1 MSQAGKLAFP
11 ANWNHS
17 SRVSTVM
24 NLSLTDRFLA
34 AGLRA
39 TPKRMAIGGL
49 LFDGVDR
56 HVTADDVAA
65 LARNAGVRVS
75 LATVYNTLNQF
86 VSAGLM
92 KRITL
97 DTDRTYFDTNTSEHH
112 HLFFEDG
119 GHLHDIPGHSVRVEG
134 LPEIP
139 HGAEVSSIEVIV
151 RMKGAA
157 SARR

>member
-1 MSQAGKLAFP
+1 MS
-11 ANWNHS
+11 
-17 SRVSTVM
+17 
-24 NLSLTDRFLA
+24 LSNRLQS

-39 TPKRMAIGGL
+39 TPKRIAIGGL
-49 LFDGVDR
+49 LFDGQDR

-65 LARNAGVRVS
+65 MARKAGVRVS

-97 DTDRTYFDTNTSEHH
+97 DTDRTYFDTNITDHH
-112 HLFFEDG
+112 HLFFEQNG
-119 GHLHDIPGHSVRVEG
+119 VLHDIPGDSIRVEG

-139 HGAEVSSIEVIV
+139 AGAKVRSVEVIV
-151 RMKGAA
+151 RMTGGK
-157 SARR
+157 

>member
-1 MSQAGKLAFP
+1 MTLV
-11 ANWNHS
+11 
-17 SRVSTVM
+17 SRLQS
-24 NLSLTDRFLA
+24 

-49 LFDGVDR
+49 LFDGCDR

-65 LARNAGVRVS
+65 MARKAGVRVS

-97 DTDRTYFDTNTSEHH
+97 DTDRTYFDTNVSDHH

-119 GHLHDIPGHSVRVEG
+119 GKLHDIPGDSVRVEG
-134 LPEIP
+134 LPPIPAGSKVRSVEI
-139 HGAEVSSIEVIV
+139 IV
-151 RMKGAA
+151 RMSGDGK
-157 SARR
+157 